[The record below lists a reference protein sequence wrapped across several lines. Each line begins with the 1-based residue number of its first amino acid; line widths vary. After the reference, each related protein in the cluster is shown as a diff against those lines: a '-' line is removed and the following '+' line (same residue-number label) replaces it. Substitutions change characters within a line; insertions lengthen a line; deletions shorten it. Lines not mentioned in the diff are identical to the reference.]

1 MKRFI
6 NIKQGKLHKIKRIN
20 SEFIEKIY
28 KKY

>member
-6 NIKQGKLHKIKRIN
+6 KINQGKLHKIKRIN
-20 SEFIEKIY
+20 CEFIEKIY